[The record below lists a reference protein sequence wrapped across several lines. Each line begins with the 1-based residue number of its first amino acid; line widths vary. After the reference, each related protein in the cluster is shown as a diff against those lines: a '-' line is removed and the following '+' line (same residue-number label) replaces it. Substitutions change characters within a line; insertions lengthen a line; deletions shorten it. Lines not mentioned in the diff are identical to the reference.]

1 MLKVL
6 ARVVVL
12 VIAIIAP
19 AAPMQAGEGIDLDA
33 WHHQLAEAVGET
45 WPEDEPQVPAF
56 GLYPAV
62 GAALGPP
69 NWASVQASAYLL
81 FTDGKHFSI
90 FGGYGIER
98 GPQADARVVT
108 LGWGGLTPLHVA
120 SKRLGFHG
128 KFLRYRR
135 WDGDDHGLH
144 HGLSFGTE
152 SGVGNLGL
160 AFEVGAARSN
170 RNHWLFTAQ
179 VVFKVAVPVRIPL
192 RRGAAEPRE

>member
-1 MLKVL
+1 MLKL
-6 ARVVVL
+6 RARVVVL
-12 VIAIIAP
+12 VAMMVV
-19 AAPMQAGEGIDLDA
+19 AAVPIQAGEGIDLDA
-33 WHHQLAEAVGET
+33 WHQELAEEVGEI

-69 NWASVQASAYLL
+69 NWASVQASAYLM

-98 GPQADARVVT
+98 GPQADAQVVT

-135 WDGDDHGLH
+135 WDGEDHGIH

-152 SGVGNLGL
+152 SGAGNLGL
-160 AFEVGAARSN
+160 AFEVGAARSD
-170 RNHWLFTAQ
+170 RNHWLLMAQ

-192 RRGAAEPRE
+192 ARKGAIPRE